1 MSFGLRDQDWV
12 DPPEEQPVIC
22 RDCRNW
28 TECPCGCGYGWC
40 REYKEHTHETD
51 DCA

>member
-12 DPPEEQPVIC
+12 DPPEEPPIIC
-22 RDCRNW
+22 RDCGRW
-28 TECPCGCGYGWC
+28 TECPCVCGYGWC
-40 REYKEHTHETD
+40 SSFKEFTHETD